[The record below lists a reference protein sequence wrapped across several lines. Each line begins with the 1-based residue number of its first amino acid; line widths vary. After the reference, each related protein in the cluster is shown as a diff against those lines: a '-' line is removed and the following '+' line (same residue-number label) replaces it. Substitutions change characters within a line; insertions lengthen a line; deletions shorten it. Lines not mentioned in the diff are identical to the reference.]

1 MKKVEAIIRH
11 EKFDEVKKALSD
23 IGIRGITVTDVK
35 GCGRQGGYS
44 ETYRGRKLTIALR
57 PKLKMELVAKEASV
71 SEIVRTIRQTAKTGE
86 VGDGK
91 IFVLPVDDAIAIRS
105 GDQGPSAL

>member
-11 EKFDEVKKALSD
+11 ERFEEVKKALSE
-23 IGIRGITVTDVK
+23 IGIRGITITDVK

-44 ETYRGRKLTIALR
+44 ETYRGHKMIIALR
-57 PKLKMELVAKEASV
+57 PKLKMELVAKDASV
-71 SEIVRTIRQTAKTGE
+71 DEIVRTIRLTAKTGE

-91 IFVLPVDDAIAIRS
+91 IFVLPVDDAVSIRS
-105 GDQGPSAL
+105 GDQGPEAL